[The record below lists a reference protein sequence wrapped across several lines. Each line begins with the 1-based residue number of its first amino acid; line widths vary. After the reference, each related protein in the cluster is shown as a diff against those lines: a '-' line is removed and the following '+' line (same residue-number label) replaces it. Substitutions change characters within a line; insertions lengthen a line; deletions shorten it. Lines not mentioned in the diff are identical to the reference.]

1 MIKINLLP
9 QRKVR
14 RRQSEPGQRDV
25 LLGFL
30 LILVAGAAVFMFL
43 HKPAMDE
50 LADLEERNGSRQRAL
65 AGRKKEIAKLT
76 EFRAAEKEVTD
87 RAQLI
92 QKLVDSRAVPAHL
105 LQELADILT
114 TGREPTMTAETTLK
128 RASLDPAYA
137 YRTDWDPKNTWIT
150 EFVENKGLFTLT
162 GGAAS
167 VEDVDQLAKRMQS
180 SEFFEEV
187 TPGHELITDKE
198 GKLPP
203 YYEFTIKGKVVY

>member
-1 MIKINLLP
+1 
-9 QRKVR
+9 
-14 RRQSEPGQRDV
+14 
-25 LLGFL
+25 
-30 LILVAGAAVFMFL
+30 
-43 HKPAMDE
+43 MDE
-50 LADLEERNGSRQRAL
+50 LADLEERNQGRQRAL
-65 AGRKKEIAKLT
+65 AARKKEIAKLT

-87 RAQLI
+87 RAMLI
-92 QKLVDSRAVPAHL
+92 QKLVDARAVPAHL

-114 TGREPTMTAETTLK
+114 TGREPTMTADTTLK

-187 TPGHELITDKE
+187 TPGHTLVTDKDNR
-198 GKLPP
+198 LPP
-203 YYEFTIKGKVVY
+203 YYQFTIKGKVVY